1 MTAAATSG
9 SSFGFPD
16 SFNSL
21 TLAPCDAICAVN
33 SASDIFMLIC
43 GRDYL
48 VSEDDDGTRIE
59 ATADTAFC
67 ASLRAC

>member
-1 MTAAATSG
+1 
-9 SSFGFPD
+9 
-16 SFNSL
+16 
-21 TLAPCDAICAVN
+21 
-33 SASDIFMLIC
+33 MLIC

-67 ASLRAC
+67 ASLRACWGASLVSLECDWTVYETCKRLLSGVKKICFG

>member
-1 MTAAATSG
+1 
-9 SSFGFPD
+9 
-16 SFNSL
+16 
-21 TLAPCDAICAVN
+21 
-33 SASDIFMLIC
+33 MLIC

-48 VSEDDDGTRIE
+48 VSDDDDGTRIE